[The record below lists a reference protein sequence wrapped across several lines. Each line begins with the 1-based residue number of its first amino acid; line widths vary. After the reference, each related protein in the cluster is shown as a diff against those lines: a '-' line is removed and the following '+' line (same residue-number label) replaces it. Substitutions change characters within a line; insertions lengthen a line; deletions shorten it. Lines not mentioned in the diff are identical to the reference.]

1 MSARHDRGLRAVSRV
16 RDVRERDSRIGLQQA
31 LREEA
36 SLQSRLDVLEEAMRT
51 HGAFISGD
59 MRQFV
64 ALQQSLEALRGAAK
78 EAREAADAATVIS
91 ASARSH
97 WHHDKTRLSAVEG
110 LLERRADE
118 RRAEVEK
125 KESHELDDV
134 AGRLWL
140 RAKTQHTQNA
150 RKEAAS

>member
-1 MSARHDRGLRAVSRV
+1 VSARHDRGLRAVARV

-31 LREEA
+31 LQEETA
-36 SLQSRLDVLEEAMRT
+36 LQTRLEVLEESMRS
-51 HGAFISGD
+51 HGAFASGD

-64 ALQQSLEALRGAAK
+64 ALQQSLEVLRTSVQETRA
-78 EAREAADAATVIS
+78 EAATAAVVS
-91 ASARSH
+91 ASARAH

-118 RRAEVEK
+118 RRAEAQTRET
-125 KESHELDDV
+125 HETDDV

-140 RAKTQHTQNA
+140 RRTTART
-150 RKEAAS
+150 RKEDVR